1 MPSSPEISISTHDDC
16 PPEEAAIVDAGLDAH
31 NNAAA
36 PLHAVMPLSCF
47 ARLPTDE
54 VIGGALGRTWGRC
67 CELQQ
72 LWVAEEHRAK
82 GVASRLLRQFE
93 ERAQTRDCE
102 TFYLTNL
109 SFHAPGFYRKHGYA
123 SLAQITGYPDVI
135 AKYLMGKQKSAA
147 P

>member
-31 NNAAA
+31 NSAAA
-36 PLHAVMPLSCF
+36 PLHEVTPLSCF
-47 ARLPTDE
+47 ARLPTGE

-93 ERAQTRDCE
+93 ERAQTRDCD
-102 TFYLTNL
+102 TFYLTTL
-109 SFHAPGFYRKHGYA
+109 SFQAPGFYRKHGYA
-123 SLAQITGYPDVI
+123 SLAQITGYPDGI